1 MLRDLLFVNVQSDFY
16 VLLVLQLTPIL
27 MQNPPFS
34 FPMFSYCCEPI
45 TFEKKGGHKSQ
56 DCEAHKY

>member
-16 VLLVLQLTPIL
+16 VLLVPPRVLTLSLSHSP
-27 MQNPPFS
+27 S
-34 FPMFSYCCEPI
+34 
-45 TFEKKGGHKSQ
+45 EKIYTMGASHKSQ